1 MIGALFIIAY
11 AAGAWM
17 ILEEYI
23 KETLWHAKVRKTLDE
38 AGKKIKVVFAWRR
51 SSSSDDELY
60 KSCVLLKNLV
70 IVTKDVKLSTE
81 HIFERLMENSGS
93 LRPVYGRL
101 ISLYRSGRDEE
112 AFKVLAETV
121 GTREARTFGLILSK
135 LDKMDPEEL
144 REQMDIFQRDI
155 TEKKVTAA
163 MKQAQ
168 RNSMVITAMSALS
181 VFALLINFT
190 VVVIFMK
197 SIDMMGSVF
206 L

>member
-70 IVTKDVKLSTE
+70 IVTKDAKLSAE

-135 LDKMDPEEL
+135 LDKMGPEEL

-168 RNSMVITAMSALS
+168 EQHGHYCHVSA
-181 VFALLINFT
+181 V
-190 VVVIFMK
+190 
-197 SIDMMGSVF
+197 SICPSRKFYCCGDIHEEH
-206 L
+206 